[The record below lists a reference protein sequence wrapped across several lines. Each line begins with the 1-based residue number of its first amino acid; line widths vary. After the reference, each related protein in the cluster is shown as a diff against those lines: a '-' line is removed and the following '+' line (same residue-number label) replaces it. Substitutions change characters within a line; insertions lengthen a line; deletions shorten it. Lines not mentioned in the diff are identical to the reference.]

1 MHVAVY
7 GRALDSFSPIM
18 ALCEPEP
25 SCLPER
31 RETRASRRHWRTG
44 NMDSIAE
51 SFPDLTPIEQDDGP
65 VPVVQIAYSQAF
77 TIVMGYF
84 RRVLVNEEYSERALL
99 LSAEVIDHN
108 AANYTA
114 WQYRRRCVA
123 EMHKNDP
130 EEERLAAWREE
141 LKYCSEQCMNNAKN
155 YQVWFHR
162 RACIAALGDATGEL
176 DFIAAVLDDDAKN
189 YHAWGHRQWVLKT
202 FNLWATELA
211 YVDELLSADVRN
223 NSAWNQRYFV
233 LQASA
238 DLNSPDLV
246 ASEIACA
253 LAPAITHAALRA
265 LAPPRAVLSA
275 GLVSLIVCVRADT
288 LKQIARA
295 PSNPSPWAYV
305 KGLVEPLGY
314 SSFPQ
319 LRQTCERISAPPPAP
334 SSAPAGVD
342 GAAPAVDGAAPA
354 EASVPAGSH
363 ALGGPPRCVPAISLL
378 VDILVASA
386 EGAELTRAA
395 ALCAELVKLDP
406 IRERYWR
413 WRQSRTA
420 AAA

>member
-1 MHVAVY
+1 
-7 GRALDSFSPIM
+7 
-18 ALCEPEP
+18 
-25 SCLPER
+25 
-31 RETRASRRHWRTG
+31 
-44 NMDSIAE
+44 MDSIAE
-51 SFPDLTPIEQDDGP
+51 IFSDLTPIEQDDGP
-65 VPVVQIAYSQAF
+65 VPVVRIAYSQAF

-84 RRVLVNEEYSERALL
+84 RRVLVNEEYSERALH

-141 LKYCSEQCMNNAKN
+141 LKYCSEQCMHNVKN

-202 FNLWATELA
+202 FDLWAAELA

-265 LAPPRAVLSA
+265 RAPEIALEIAPPRAAVLSA
-275 GLVSLIVCVRADT
+275 GLVSPIVCVCRYA
-288 LKQIARA
+288 QANRARA
-295 PSNPSPWAYV
+295 VQPVAVGVREGPRRAAWLLQIPTASSNVRAA
-305 KGLVEPLGY
+305 
-314 SSFPQ
+314 Q
-319 LRQTCERISAPPPAP
+319 RPP
-334 SSAPAGVD
+334 
-342 GAAPAVDGAAPA
+342 
-354 EASVPAGSH
+354 
-363 ALGGPPRCVPAISLL
+363 
-378 VDILVASA
+378 ASA
-386 EGAELTRAA
+386 EQRARRRGRRRTGRG
-395 ALCAELVKLDP
+395 LRSCREPCARRPTTLRAGNLAP
-406 IRERYWR
+406 RRHTGREC
-413 WRQSRTA
+413 
-420 AAA
+420 

>member
-1 MHVAVY
+1 
-7 GRALDSFSPIM
+7 
-18 ALCEPEP
+18 
-25 SCLPER
+25 
-31 RETRASRRHWRTG
+31 
-44 NMDSIAE
+44 MDSIAE

-84 RRVLVNEEYSERALL
+84 RRVLVNEEYSERALH

-342 GAAPAVDGAAPA
+342 GAAPA